1 MPSATTPKQIATILI
16 VDHDS
21 SARERLRSSFEKAG
35 YRAVVA
41 GDAPSALRLIHEDPS
56 DLIVLDLEMPGVDGL
71 ALCRLLRTQPA
82 TSQLP
87 VIVLSAH
94 DEDSHKVEAFAA
106 GADDYIS
113 KASSSGE
120 IVSRSASHLRAA
132 QREWALIGS
141 NRELRFLADLGRGLL
156 RALEPGQLVRR
167 VAGAT
172 YEGTSAVLCAAFV
185 KLNEQSDAACVFDR
199 EGSAEDSSLLQ
210 VDRLKAWLASS
221 SPVPLLNTDKDK
233 FFLRDDA
240 HRVEYVSPLGFGGR
254 TQGALI
260 VAFDM
265 PEGCDDTV
273 CRLVDAAA
281 QQAALAAH
289 ISTLYQAARDA
300 SANLTIQVE
309 RRTAEVEAQR
319 RFIEAII
326 DGLPL
331 SLYAIDRNYEIVA
344 WNRNRELGEL
354 GIPRGSV
361 MGKNIFGVLTRQK
374 RDLLESEFARVFATG
389 EIQRIEHETA
399 APNGGINHW
408 LISKIPMWIDRSG
421 EVSHVITIGEDIS
434 ARVEAN
440 RAVARAEKLAAI
452 GRLAAGVVHEINNPL
467 ATISACAEALESRV
481 KEGVFNNSEALE
493 DLREYLGL
501 IRSEA
506 FRCKMITN
514 GLLDFSHTR
523 ASQHAPVNLSDVISS
538 AARLVTHQQRGERV
552 EFQVETDET
561 LPRVSGDAGQLQQ
574 AIIALATNA
583 VDAMPHGGVLRIVS
597 RKDENRVFVEVSDT
611 GVGIQPENVPKIFE
625 PFFTTKEVGEG
636 TGLGLAVC
644 YGILTEHGG
653 SLDVQ
658 STVGVGTTFTI
669 VLPAINEDRET

>member
-1 MPSATTPKQIATILI
+1 MRGRSGHPSNPAHAPALRSRGQAAYSWIESMPSATTPKQIATILI

-35 YRAVVA
+35 YRALVA
-41 GDAPSALRLIHEDPS
+41 EDAPSALRLLHQDPS

-71 ALCRLLRTQPA
+71 ALCRLLRAQPA
-82 TSQLP
+82 TGQLP
-87 VIVLSAH
+87 VIALSAH
-94 DEDSHKVEAFAA
+94 DNDSQKVEAFAA
-106 GADDYIS
+106 GADDYIP
-113 KASSSGE
+113 KTSSSGE

-132 QREWALIGS
+132 RREWALIGS

-156 RALEPGQLVRR
+156 RALEPEQLVRR

-172 YEGTSAVLCAAFV
+172 YEGTNAVLCAAFV

-210 VDRLKAWLASS
+210 VDRLKTWLASS
-221 SPVPLLNTDKDK
+221 AAPLLITDKGS
-233 FFLRDDA
+233 FFLRDDG
-240 HRVEYVSPLGFGGR
+240 HQSEYTSPLGFGGR

-260 VAFDM
+260 VAFDRL
-265 PEGCDDTV
+265 EDCDDTV

-300 SANLTIQVE
+300 SANLTIEVK

-361 MGKNIFGVLTRQK
+361 MGKNIFSVLTRQK

-399 APNGGINHW
+399 APNGG
-408 LISKIPMWIDRSG
+408 
-421 EVSHVITIGEDIS
+421 
-434 ARVEAN
+434 
-440 RAVARAEKLAAI
+440 
-452 GRLAAGVVHEINNPL
+452 
-467 ATISACAEALESRV
+467 
-481 KEGVFNNSEALE
+481 
-493 DLREYLGL
+493 
-501 IRSEA
+501 
-506 FRCKMITN
+506 
-514 GLLDFSHTR
+514 
-523 ASQHAPVNLSDVISS
+523 
-538 AARLVTHQQRGERV
+538 
-552 EFQVETDET
+552 
-561 LPRVSGDAGQLQQ
+561 
-574 AIIALATNA
+574 
-583 VDAMPHGGVLRIVS
+583 
-597 RKDENRVFVEVSDT
+597 
-611 GVGIQPENVPKIFE
+611 
-625 PFFTTKEVGEG
+625 
-636 TGLGLAVC
+636 
-644 YGILTEHGG
+644 
-653 SLDVQ
+653 
-658 STVGVGTTFTI
+658 
-669 VLPAINEDRET
+669 